1 MFSITPPPLLI
12 VNSYSNSD
20 TSFAT
25 IDTLESPT
33 NRHVIS
39 FRRPPFN
46 DVDIQSWLKT
56 SVTKMVPI
64 GYGTQSQASVV
75 TTTDGTRYILRTT
88 LVKTIPISEN
98 IQREIRVYRHI
109 FEQPDASQYVSNLL
123 YADCPGKFHNDD
135 EQDTAYFVFE
145 FVEGV
150 PLDTFISSLIS
161 NGQSIKQSTADT
173 MLESMRH
180 DVDFLER
187 VGVVHRDIKPANLFL
202 DTTNNRILLFDFET
216 SCFVGDDCKSVEFIG
231 TQYYATAN
239 ALQLKSGIFPK
250 PHVYTHA
257 DDRHAVQVIMDL
269 DIAPII
275 HKG

>member
-1 MFSITPPPLLI
+1 M

-56 SVTKMVPI
+56 TVAKKVPI
-64 GYGTQSQASVV
+64 GYGTQSQAFVV
-75 TTTDGTRYILRTT
+75 TTTDGARYILRTT
-88 LVKTIPISEN
+88 LVKTIPVSEN
-98 IQREIRVYRHI
+98 IQREIRVYRHM
-109 FEQPDASQYVSNLL
+109 FEQPDASEYVSNLL

-135 EQDTAYFVFE
+135 AQDTAYFIFE

-161 NGQSIKQSTADT
+161 NGSFIKQSTADA
-173 MLESMRH
+173 MLESMHR

-187 VGVVHRDIKPANLFL
+187 VGIVHRDIKPANLFL
-202 DTTNNRILLFDFET
+202 DTTHNRILLFDFET
-216 SCFVGDDCKSVEFIG
+216 SCFVGEDCKSVEFIG
-231 TQYYATAN
+231 TQYYASPN
-239 ALQLKSGIFPK
+239 ALKLKSGVFPA
-250 PHVYTHA
+250 PHTYTHA
-257 DDRHAVQVIMDL
+257 DDRYAVHVIMDL
-269 DIAPII
+269 DVRPLVYRGNTGNTD
-275 HKG
+275 KN